1 MRLARITAL
10 LIIAAALT
18 GCAGNPAN
26 RPTPTPTPTPSDDL
40 TMNSTG
46 LPSLSPAEV
55 CQLLLPAEAERLLG
69 HPLNQAPIGT
79 SVSGGHVTCL
89 YQVLAG
95 NMIGDYLRAEIDTA
109 GFDGLAAQVNLHR
122 GAHTLDVG
130 GYQAFGAEAQIDP
143 IDSEAVLAVKL
154 ARDNA
159 DPALWIEAPTSAI
172 ANAAA
177 QLILPRLAAK
187 APPEPS

>member
-1 MRLARITAL
+1 MC
-10 LIIAAALT
+10 AAIRAS
-18 GCAGNPAN
+18 G
-26 RPTPTPTPTPSDDL
+26 PTPTPTPTPSDDL

-79 SVSGGHVTCL
+79 SVSGDHVTCL

-109 GFDGLAAQVNLHR
+109 
-122 GAHTLDVG
+122 
-130 GYQAFGAEAQIDP
+130 
-143 IDSEAVLAVKL
+143 
-154 ARDNA
+154 
-159 DPALWIEAPTSAI
+159 
-172 ANAAA
+172 
-177 QLILPRLAAK
+177 RL
-187 APPEPS
+187 